1 MLLHA
6 DEVWP
11 FETACVF
18 GSTNEQK
25 YRIEVEHDIYTDLD
39 FDV

>member
-6 DEVWP
+6 EEVWP
-11 FETACVF
+11 FETATCIRI
-18 GSTNEQK
+18 TNEQK